1 MTYSGLVMTPTG
13 RELDLVE
20 CCGPG
25 RRTRLNSELSDPD
38 AAEIAAACQALA
50 SPVRLR
56 LLAVMQAAPAGEA
69 CVCDLVDEVE
79 LSQSTVSHHL
89 AVLVDSGLVRQERRG
104 TWAWYALVPGRLDAL
119 RVLLARPGVAV
130 G

>member
-1 MTYSGLVMTPTG
+1 MTPTG

-20 CCGPG
+20 SCGSW
-25 RRTRLNSELSDPD
+25 RKSSLSSELSDPD
-38 AAEIAAACQALA
+38 AAEIAAACQALG

-56 LLAVMQAAPAGEA
+56 LLAALQAAPAGEA
-69 CVCDLVDEVE
+69 CVCDLIDEVG
-79 LSQSTVSHHL
+79 LSQSTVSHHM
-89 AVLVDSGLVRQERRG
+89 AVLVDSRLVRRERRG

-119 RVLLARPGVAV
+119 RGLLVRSGVAV